1 MYSKAILIGRLGR
14 DPEFKTTTNN
24 KAVCNFSLACDNGYG
39 EHKKT
44 SWFDIVSF
52 QESLNDKLIR
62 PYVKKGSTVYI
73 EGELRIRTWE
83 KDGKKGKSTEVF
95 LGGGSI
101 IKLLSS
107 SNSNQSSSQDDNKT
121 PSINQGPPSLD

>member
-1 MYSKAILIGRLGR
+1 MHSKATLIGRLGR
-14 DPEFKTTTNN
+14 DPEFKTTKSN
-24 KAVCNFSLACDNGYG
+24 KPVCNFSVACDNGYG
-39 EHKKT
+39 DNKTT

-52 QESLNDKLIR
+52 QESLNDKLIK
-62 PYVKKGSTVYI
+62 PYVKKGSQVYI

-83 KDGKKGKSTEVF
+83 TNEGKKGRQTEVV

-107 SNSNQSSSQDDNKT
+107 KDSNGSQPAPANDA
-121 PSINQGPPSLD
+121 PSLSGPPSLD